1 MVAERFLGTFL
12 PVKIQVRGVGSCLGG
27 SGKTED
33 RGGKMASVE

>member
-1 MVAERFLGTFL
+1 MVAGRLLGAFL

-33 RGGKMASVE
+33 RGTKMASVE